1 MIRKKSL
8 KGHNDFITLCPLSE
22 AKGMDIRMKE
32 PSELLIDMLG
42 HPYNQRN
49 VQALLQSFG
58 VKRMPA
64 PNSYFND
71 DIIWS
76 VKTSIRIDIY
86 RAPKINDLT
95 GRQYTD
101 QDRWIIGAIH
111 FLAPGSDDRI
121 KAPFPGKLPNGI
133 TMSAT
138 PDESIKAY
146 GQPELYEECW
156 WPGFSGRILAWRKQG
171 INIAIEYADSEVD
184 RVMRSYTAC
193 LIGCI
198 GAWRDDNPDVFA
210 P

>member
-1 MIRKKSL
+1 
-8 KGHNDFITLCPLSE
+8 
-22 AKGMDIRMKE
+22 MDIHMKE
-32 PSELLIDMLG
+32 PSERLIDMLG

-58 VKRMPA
+58 VKHMPP

-95 GRQYTD
+95 GRKYTN
-101 QDRWIIGAIH
+101 QDGWIIGAIH

-156 WPGFSGRILAWRKQG
+156 WPGFSGRILAWRKPG

-198 GAWRDDNPDVFA
+198 GAWRDDNPDIFA

>member
-1 MIRKKSL
+1 VHI
-8 KGHNDFITLCPLSE
+8 ITLRALSK
-22 AKGMDIRMKE
+22 AKGMNICMKE
-32 PSELLIDMLG
+32 PSEQLIEMLG
-42 HPYNQRN
+42 HPYSPRN

-58 VKRMPA
+58 VKRMPP

-95 GRQYTD
+95 GLNYTN
-101 QDRWIIGAIH
+101 QDEWIIGAIH

-121 KAPFPGKLPNGI
+121 KAPFPGKLPEGI
-133 TMSAT
+133 TMSST
-138 PDESIKAY
+138 PDESVTAY
-146 GQPELYEECW
+146 GQPELNEECE
-156 WPGFSGRILAWRKQG
+156 WPGFSGRILAWRKPG
-171 INIAIEYADSEVD
+171 INIAIEYADSEND

-198 GAWRDDNPDVFA
+198 GAWRNDNPEVFA

>member
-1 MIRKKSL
+1 
-8 KGHNDFITLCPLSE
+8 
-22 AKGMDIRMKE
+22 MDISMKE
-32 PSELLIDMLG
+32 PSEQLVEMLG
-42 HPYNQRN
+42 HPYNPKN

-58 VKRMPA
+58 VKRMPP

-95 GRQYTD
+95 GLQYTS
-101 QDRWIIGAIH
+101 QDEWIIGAIH

-121 KAPFPGKLPNGI
+121 KAPFPGKLPKGI
-133 TMSAT
+133 TMSST

-146 GQPELYEECW
+146 GQPELDEECW
-156 WPGFSGRILAWRKQG
+156 WPGFSGRILAWRKPG
-171 INIAIEYADSEVD
+171 INIAIQYADSEID

-198 GAWRDDNPDVFA
+198 GAWRNDNPEVFA